1 LDIIINFVISF
12 MDENWAMLYNKISN
26 TGKISA
32 KKDFGF

>member
-1 LDIIINFVISF
+1 
-12 MDENWAMLYNKISN
+12 MDKDWAMLYNKIPN